1 MIKLYTFGPLHDL
14 PDGSPFV
21 IKAMILLKMA
31 GLPYQ
36 ERAGGP
42 HKAPKGKLP
51 FIEDDGDVIADST
64 FIRFHIE
71 HKYGVDFDAGLS
83 LHDRAIA
90 WAVEKMCEEHLYWA
104 QVHTMWM
111 DDGNFARGMSSY
123 FGMVPGFVR
132 PLVTKIMRGKVAK
145 NLKSQGFGRHARED
159 LEKLAIR
166 DVEALA
172 ALLGDKPY
180 LMGEEPTAVDAI
192 VFAQLAAFTAPWVDS
207 PIGLAT
213 KKYGILVDYVTRM
226 RQRFFPNPLT

>member
-1 MIKLYTFGPLHDL
+1 MIKLYTFGPLRDL

-51 FIEDDGDVIADST
+51 FIDDDGDVVADST

-71 HKYGVDFDAGLS
+71 HKYGFDFDAGLS
-83 LHDRAIA
+83 QRDRAVA

-111 DDGNFARGMSSY
+111 DDGNFTRGMASY
-123 FGMVPGFVR
+123 FGAVPAFVR
-132 PLVTKIMRGKVAK
+132 PLVMKIVRGKVGK
-145 NLKSQGFGRHARED
+145 NLKTQGFGRHERED

-166 DVEALA
+166 DIDALA
-172 ALLGDKPY
+172 ALLGDKPF
-180 LMGEEPTAVDAI
+180 LMGDAPSAVDAI
-192 VFAQLAAFTAPWVDS
+192 VYAQLAAFTQSWVES

-213 KKYGILVDYVTRM
+213 KKYGILVDYVSRM
-226 RQRFFPNPLT
+226 GQRFFPNQLT